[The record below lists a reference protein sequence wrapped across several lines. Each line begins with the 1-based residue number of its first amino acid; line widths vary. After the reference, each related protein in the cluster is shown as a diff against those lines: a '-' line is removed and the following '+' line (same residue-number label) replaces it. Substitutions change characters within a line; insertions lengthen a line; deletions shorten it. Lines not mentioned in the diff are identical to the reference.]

1 MIEHLVCRVRGT
13 VSTPKLNSHK
23 CPNAKPTNKEEDGG
37 GLGQERRVWRWARAV
52 KVGREGC
59 NGGGGGCEGGRWA
72 VKVEV
77 EVEREGWSRRGRWRR
92 MTVVVVVV
100 VQKDDEE
107 EVREMVLQQ

>member
-37 GLGQERRVWRWARAV
+37 GLGQERRVWRRARAV

-59 NGGGGGCEGGRWA
+59 YDGGGGCEGGRWA

-77 EVEREGWSRRGRWRR
+77 EVERVGTEQTGE
-92 MTVVVVVV
+92 VAE
-100 VQKDDEE
+100 DDGGGGSGGSGGGCH
-107 EVREMVLQQ
+107 RLYS